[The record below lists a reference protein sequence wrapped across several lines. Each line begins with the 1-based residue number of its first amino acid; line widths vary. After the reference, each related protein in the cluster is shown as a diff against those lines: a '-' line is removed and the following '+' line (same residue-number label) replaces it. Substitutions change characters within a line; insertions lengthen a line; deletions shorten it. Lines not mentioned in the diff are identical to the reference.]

1 MNNPL
6 KLLLVGD
13 VMLGRQVNERLRA
26 QPPTYPWGDTL
37 PLFLGA
43 DWRACNLE
51 CVITDHGS
59 PWARSPKTHH
69 FQSDAKNIAV
79 LKAARMNAVSLAN
92 NHTLDFNH
100 RGMMEMLKLL
110 DGAHVAHSG
119 LGLNREEATQLAV
132 SEVRGVRIGLL
143 SFTDNEPAWDA
154 GEDHPGIFYAPVET
168 HDERTAE
175 LLNKVHQARTQ
186 VDVLLVAA
194 HWGGNWGAHPPA
206 QHTTLAHGLIRAG
219 ADVIFGHSAHVCRG
233 IEVFEG
239 GLILYSTGH
248 FVDDY
253 AVDPIERNDRSW
265 VFEIKIE
272 DKQPPRLHLFPT
284 VIRDCHAC
292 LAEPHEASVMITAMQ
307 ELCAPFGTIA
317 TVSAGLD
324 HLVID
329 VLHHAGLNREPVEI
343 TSKAHEARIAGARF
357 QHGNIGGVPDR

>member
-1 MNNPL
+1 MNTPL

-13 VMLGRQVNERLRA
+13 VMLGRLVNERLRKE
-26 QPPTYPWGDTL
+26 PPEYPWGDTL
-37 PLFLGA
+37 PLFHGA

-59 PWARSPKTHH
+59 PWARSPKIFH
-69 FQSDAKNIAV
+69 FQSDAKNLAV
-79 LKAARMNAVSLAN
+79 LKAARINAVSLAN

-100 RGMMEMLKLL
+100 RGMVEMLKLL
-110 DGAHVAHSG
+110 DGAHIGHSG
-119 LGLNREEATQLAV
+119 AGLNREEAMQLAV
-132 SEVRGVRIGLL
+132 SEVRGVRIGFL

-175 LLNKVHQARTQ
+175 LLNKVHRARSQ
-186 VDVLLVAA
+186 VDVLIVAA

-239 GLILYSTGH
+239 GLILYSTGD

-265 VFEIKIE
+265 AFEIHVE
-272 DKQPPRLHLFPT
+272 GRQVTHLHLHPT
-284 VIRDCHAC
+284 VIRDCQAS
-292 LAEPHEASVMITAMQ
+292 LAGADEAGAMIAAMQ
-307 ELCAPFGTIA
+307 ELCASFGTVSTA
-317 TVSAGLD
+317 SAGRD

-329 VLHHAGLNREPVEI
+329 VREHAGINLEPVGAA
-343 TSKAHEARIAGARF
+343 TS
-357 QHGNIGGVPDR
+357 NP

>member
-13 VMLGRQVNERLRA
+13 VMLGRQVNEHLRD
-26 QPPTYPWGDTL
+26 QPPEYPWGNTL

-59 PWARSPKTHH
+59 PWARSPKAYH
-69 FQSDAKNIAV
+69 FQTDAKNLAA
-79 LKAARMNAVSLAN
+79 LKAARMDAVSLAN

-100 RGMMEMLKLL
+100 RGMVEMLRLL

-119 LGLNREEATQLAV
+119 AGLNREEATQLAV
-132 SEVRGVRIGLL
+132 SEVRGVRIGFI

-154 GEDHPGIFYAPVET
+154 GEDHPGIFYVPVET
-168 HDERTAE
+168 NDERTAE
-175 LLNKVHQARTQ
+175 LINKVHQARSQ
-186 VDVLLVAA
+186 VDVLIVAA
-194 HWGGNWGAHPPA
+194 HWGGNWGAHPRA

-239 GLILYSTGH
+239 GLILYSTGD

-253 AVDPIERNDRSW
+253 AIDPIERNDRSW
-265 VFEIKIE
+265 IFEILVE
-272 DKQPPRLHLFPT
+272 GKQITHLHLFPT
-284 VIRDCHAC
+284 VIRECQAR
-292 LAEPHEASVMITAMQ
+292 LAEPVEAGAMITAMQ
-307 ELCAPFGTIA
+307 ELCAPFGTVSTA
-317 TVSAGLD
+317 SAGSD
-324 HLVID
+324 RLVID
-329 VLHHAGLNREPVEI
+329 VLQHAGINREPVAS
-343 TSKAHEARIAGARF
+343 TK
-357 QHGNIGGVPDR
+357 